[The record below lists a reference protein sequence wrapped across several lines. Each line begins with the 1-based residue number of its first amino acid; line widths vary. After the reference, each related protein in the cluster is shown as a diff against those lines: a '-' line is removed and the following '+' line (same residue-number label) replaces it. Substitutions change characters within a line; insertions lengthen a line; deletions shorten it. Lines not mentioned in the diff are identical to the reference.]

1 MATTTKKRQPAKKKS
16 AATKKKPATPAT
28 RKPAVKKTQDKK
40 PAAAAKD
47 GSDRIHVKDGEVA
60 DVVKQTTIT
69 KKKKPKPKPRAARQ
83 TESAELTDRELRF
96 CREYVCDVSMN
107 GTQSYLRAFPHVTY
121 FTAKNKAAQMLKRPE
136 IKRAIADMQK
146 DRMERLSCSG
156 DRIIEEAMK
165 LAFYDPRNMFDSD
178 NRIIPV
184 QDLDPDHA
192 AVIEGIETLYKIAGD
207 DNDGMAV
214 TTKIKLPSK
223 RGALEFLAKIKKM
236 TSDATPIQDPR
247 IADVLRK
254 VQSGDVTPLD
264 GAYELQIAGLPLPEV
279 LKIQLSKVKDPG
291 GDDPGDFT
299 PISEEELEKRAAE
312 RLAAIQQ
319 QRDEFLPERR
329 AEVAEIKERLKDQD
343 SFAPEKFEGE

>member
-28 RKPAVKKTQDKK
+28 RKPAVNKKAPVKK
-40 PAAAAKD
+40 PAAAKD
-47 GSDRIHVKDGEVA
+47 GSDRIHVKDGEVV

-69 KKKKPKPKPRAARQ
+69 KKKKPKPKPRAARH
-83 TESAELTDRELRF
+83 TESVELTDKELFF
-96 CREYVCDVSMN
+96 CREFVCSLN
-107 GTQSYLRAFPHVTY
+107 GTQAYLKAFPHVTY
-121 FTAKNKAAQMLKRPE
+121 DTARNKAAQMLKHPK
-136 IKRAIADMQK
+136 IKKTIADMQK
-146 DRMERLSCSG
+146 DRAERLSCSA
-156 DRIIEEAMK
+156 DRIMEEAVK
-165 LAFYDPRNMFDSD
+165 LAFYDPRNLFDGD
-178 NRIIPV
+178 NKLIPV
-184 QDLDPDHA
+184 QDLAPDHA
-192 AVIEGIETLYKIAGD
+192 AVIEGIETLHKIVGD

-254 VQSGDVTPLD
+254 VQAGDVTPLD

-279 LKIQLSKVKDPG
+279 LRIQLTKNKDQG
-291 GDDPGDFT
+291 GEDPGDFT
-299 PISEEELEKRAAE
+299 PISEEELEKRASD

-319 QRDEFLPERR
+319 QREEFLPERR

>member
-1 MATTTKKRQPAKKKS
+1 
-16 AATKKKPATPAT
+16 
-28 RKPAVKKTQDKK
+28 
-40 PAAAAKD
+40 
-47 GSDRIHVKDGEVA
+47 
-60 DVVKQTTIT
+60 VVKQATIT
-69 KKKKPKPKPRAARQ
+69 KKKKPNPRQARK

-121 FTAKNKAAQMLKRPE
+121 FTAKNKAAQTLKRPE

-178 NRIIPV
+178 NKIIPV

-192 AVIEGIETLYKIAGD
+192 AVIEGIETLHKIVGD
-207 DNDGMAV
+207 DTDGMAV

-254 VQSGDVTPLD
+254 VQAGEITPLD
-264 GAYELQIAGLPLPEV
+264 GAYDLQIDGLPLPEV
-279 LKIQLSKVKDPG
+279 LAIQLKRPQVDVNIETEFSPFSD
-291 GDDPGDFT
+291 
-299 PISEEELEKRAAE
+299 EELERRANE
-312 RLAAIQQ
+312 RIAAVDQ
-319 QRDEFLPERR
+319 QREQFLPQRR
-329 AEVAEIKERLKDQD
+329 AEVAEIKERMKDQD
-343 SFAPEKFEGE
+343 SFAPERFEGE

>member
-1 MATTTKKRQPAKKKS
+1 M
-16 AATKKKPATPAT
+16 
-28 RKPAVKKTQDKK
+28 
-40 PAAAAKD
+40 
-47 GSDRIHVKDGEVA
+47 
-60 DVVKQTTIT
+60 VKQTTIT
-69 KKKKPKPKPRAARQ
+69 KNKKPKPKPRAARQ

-121 FTAKNKAAQMLKRPE
+121 FTAKNKAAQLLKRPE

-192 AVIEGIETLYKIAGD
+192 AVIEGIETLHKVVGD

-254 VQSGDVTPLD
+254 VQAGDVTPLD

-279 LKIQLSKVKDPG
+279 LKIQLSKVKDQG

-299 PISEEELEKRAAE
+299 PISEEELERRAAE

-343 SFAPEKFEGE
+343 SFAPEKFEGGE